1 MTTVASSLLEFILT
15 LFTDEEAAAR
25 YAQDPQAELDR
36 AGLEGVTPADVDAV
50 KAMETDLAP
59 VSYCGS
65 EDNGGNEGHHTPVW
79 HRDDDDDDHHQDG
92 DHDHRQDHGGHEAA
106 VIKHVENSY
115 NTTNTTN
122 VDVEIEHGVWAGG
135 DAYAIW
141 GDDVVLATGGSVAAG
156 DDVEDVSVDNSVDLD
171 VDIEDSFNDNSTNVH
186 GDGNAV
192 GDGAEVEDSF
202 NTDVDVEDSFN
213 VENSG
218 NTQTGTGN
226 VVGEENAVDNST
238 DNSTEVELENSFNE
252 IDGNSNNIG
261 EGNQSHDES
270 TDLDVEVEVE
280 DSFNTDNST
289 QIEDSFT
296 ADDSFNTDN
305 STEIEESF
313 NDNAIAVDE
322 AIANTGDVD
331 VDA

>member
-79 HRDDDDDDHHQDG
+79 HRDDDDDHHQDG

-141 GDDVVLATGGSVAAG
+141 GDDV
-156 DDVEDVSVDNSVDLD
+156 EDVSVDNSVDLD

-213 VENSG
+213 IENSG